1 MKKKLKEKF
10 TAFETSLY
18 NLKWVEKAATDGYKE
33 FLEIFNDSIPNPDLR
48 IKPENDR
55 FAMIYYGA
63 FEHALNTFFEQVLED
78 GMTQIEL
85 SIKEWD
91 KVTALENK
99 VDNLRNRIE
108 NEKK

>member
-1 MKKKLKEKF
+1 
-10 TAFETSLY
+10 
-18 NLKWVEKAATDGYKE
+18 
-33 FLEIFNDSIPNPDLR
+33 
-48 IKPENDR
+48 
-55 FAMIYYGA
+55 MIYYGA